1 MPAAMI
7 RALTEL
13 PVAGA
18 LVGLAVSIGTRVRYH
33 SRERR
38 GHHVPRRILAISRI
52 KRRGYELAPA
62 PGCAERPARNR
73 DDRIIGLPSR
83 DLGLESML
91 TQRAKQLFGTDGIRG
106 IPGEYPLDDTTL
118 ERVGLALGLHLV
130 ADQNVASR
138 PVRVLI
144 GRDTRESGL
153 HIAELIARGLALA
166 GAEPVSAGV
175 VTTPGVAWLVNR
187 EGFSAG
193 VVISASHNPY
203 HDNGVKLISSS
214 GMKFPDAVEHEI
226 EHLILSFNDSSPASG
241 AAGAEPVTKVHPDG
255 EEKLH
260 QDYLGGLRAAALPGA
275 KFAGMKIVLDCA
287 NGAASELA
295 PQLFRMLGAEVVAI
309 NNAPDGKNI
318 NAGCGSL
325 HPEGMQK
332 RVVESGAMLGVAFDG
347 DADRAIFASASGKL
361 VDGDGVLLVAGR
373 YMKSA
378 RKLKGNVIVG
388 TTMANLGL
396 ERALDRLGLKLG
408 RTAVGDRYVLEEM
421 VRIGANLGGEQS
433 GHILFLDDATTGD
446 GMLTAVKIASI
457 VSISGPLDSL
467 VSDLKIF
474 PQKIVNVRVQSKPP
488 LESLPGV
495 SRTLS
500 EAEKALGKSGRIVLR
515 YSGTEPLARVMV
527 EAEREEDV
535 RHWTDFLATALRT
548 AIGA

>member
-1 MPAAMI
+1 MA
-7 RALTEL
+7 TE
-13 PVAGA
+13 
-18 LVGLAVSIGTRVRYH
+18 
-33 SRERR
+33 
-38 GHHVPRRILAISRI
+38 
-52 KRRGYELAPA
+52 
-62 PGCAERPARNR
+62 
-73 DDRIIGLPSR
+73 
-83 DLGLESML
+83 
-91 TQRAKQLFGTDGIRG
+91 RAKQLFGTDGIRG
-106 IPGEYPLDDTTL
+106 IPGEYPLDDATL
-118 ERVGLALGLHLV
+118 ERVGSALGLHLT
-130 ADQNVASR
+130 AGKNANSKAA
-138 PVRVLI
+138 RVLI
-144 GRDTRESGL
+144 GRDPRESGP
-153 HIAELIARGLALA
+153 HIAELIARGLAST

-175 VTTPGVAWLVNR
+175 VTTPGVAWLVSR

-214 GMKFPDAVEHEI
+214 GMKFPDAAEHEI
-226 EHLILSFNDSSPASG
+226 ECLILSPNGSAPAVKTANPERASK
-241 AAGAEPVTKVHPDG
+241 AHPDG

-260 QDYLGGLRAAALPGA
+260 KDYLDGLRAAVLPGA
-275 KFAGMKIVLDCA
+275 KFAEMKIVLDCA
-287 NGAASELA
+287 NGAASKLA

-332 RVVESGAMLGVAFDG
+332 RVVESGATLGIAFDG

-396 ERALDRLGLKLG
+396 ERALDQSGLKLA

-421 VRIGANLGGEQS
+421 LRIGANLGGEQS

-457 VSISGPLDSL
+457 VSLAGPLDSL
-467 VSDLKIF
+467 VADLKIY
-474 PQKIVNVRVQSKPP
+474 PQKIVNVRVKSKPP
-488 LESLPGV
+488 LESLPEV
-495 SRTLS
+495 SRTLG
-500 EAEKALGKSGRIVLR
+500 EAEKALGKSGRVILR

-527 EAEREEDV
+527 EAERDEDV
-535 RHWTDFLATALRT
+535 RRWTDSLASVVRS